1 MTNSEKNHEQ
11 QTALL
16 VSQGNPAAMKE
27 LYCATAE
34 YLTAVCARYISDDE
48 DVKDILQDSY
58 VKIFT
63 SAGKFEYRGEG
74 SLRAWMTRIVV
85 NESLKF
91 LKRTEKA
98 ESCNTATVFPTW
110 PTTASPTWPAFLPH
124 ACTK

>member
-91 LKRTEKA
+91 LKRTEK
-98 ESCNTATVFPTW
+98 SGI
-110 PTTASPTWPAFLPH
+110 L
-124 ACTK
+124 